1 MSEEI
6 FLEVPYSQKDEVK
19 TLGAKWNPQFKKWAA
34 LKSQIAKFTKWLPV
48 PAPEPTMELVPP
60 VYLLQSYE
68 KCWKCKEIT
77 PVYALA
83 AHGVN
88 SEENNLDIFLTF
100 FNLRVVQ
107 SQLKKILTKN
117 APSYYI
123 DYSRQANSS
132 YYLNHCQCGAKQGDF
147 FMHAEPSGPFYP
159 TSKNHAEI
167 IKIGVVSMEAIKI
180 DGEFSANSDDLI
192 LNYAS
197 KCHYQI

>member
-1 MSEEI
+1 MTEEI

-19 TLGAKWNPQFKKWAA
+19 TLGAKWNHQLKKWVA
-34 LKSQIAKFTKWLPV
+34 LKSQMVKFTKWLPV
-48 PAPEPTMELVPP
+48 PDPEPDMELIPP

-88 SEENNLDIFLTF
+88 SEKNTLDIFLTF
-100 FNLRVVQ
+100 FNLRIVQ
-107 SQLKKILTKN
+107 PQIKKILLKN
-117 APSYYI
+117 APSYYL
-123 DYSRQANSS
+123 DYSRQANSK

-147 FMHAEPSGPFYP
+147 FMHSEPNGPFFP
-159 TSKNHAEI
+159 TSKPEAER
-167 IKIGVVSMEAIKI
+167 IKIGVVSVEPIKI
-180 DGEFSANSDDLI
+180 DGEFSAKSDDLI

-197 KCHYQI
+197 KYHYEL